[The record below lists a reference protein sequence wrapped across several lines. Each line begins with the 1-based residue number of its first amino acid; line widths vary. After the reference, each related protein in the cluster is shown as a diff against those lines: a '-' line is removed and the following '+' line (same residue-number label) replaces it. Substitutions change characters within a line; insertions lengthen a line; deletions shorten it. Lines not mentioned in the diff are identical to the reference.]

1 MAPRKRLRNAI
12 RLPSNAAT
20 KAKTAIKATK
30 VQFTVA
36 KSIGI
41 VRSCLTSPKTN
52 RDSLVELAL
61 KRDCY
66 PELSLMRA

>member
-1 MAPRKRLRNAI
+1 MAPRKRLLKAI

-41 VRSCLTSPKTN
+41 VRSCLASPKTN
-52 RDSLVELAL
+52 QDSLVELAL
-61 KRDCY
+61 KCDCCLNY
-66 PELSLMRA
+66 A